1 MLRMSKLT
9 DYGTMVLAQ
18 LAANAG
24 RLSTAGE
31 VAHATH
37 LGPPTVSKLLK
48 SLVHAGL
55 VVSTRGVQGGYALAR
70 PPETISAAE
79 IIDALEGPVA
89 ITECSATA
97 GLCDL
102 ESYCRVGHAWQRIN
116 VSIRRALQHVTLADL
131 QGRSD
136 PLPAPDLTAGLRAPA
151 AAVKGTH

>member
-18 LAANAG
+18 LAANPA

-31 VAHATH
+31 VAVATH
-37 LGPPTVSKLLK
+37 LGQPTVSKLLK

-70 PPETISAAE
+70 EAHSISAAE

-89 ITECSATA
+89 ITECSSAA
-97 GLCDL
+97 GGCDL
-102 ESYCRVGHAWQRIN
+102 ESFCRVGMAWQRIN
-116 VSIRRALQHVTLADL
+116 RSIRKALQNVTLADL
-131 QGRSD
+131 QQLRE
-136 PLPAPDLTAGLRAPA
+136 PLPPPDLREGLRQLRGVSAR
-151 AAVKGTH
+151 